1 MNLALFD
8 FDGTIS
14 YGDTFTPFLR
24 FAVEPKRIATGRL
37 LLSPVIAGYK
47 LGIVSES
54 TARES
59 ASTVGFRGKRESE
72 VRRIGERYAREVLP
86 GVIRPNALERIYWHK
101 QRGDLVVV
109 VSASLNMYLDAWS
122 RQLRLDVVCTELDEK
137 DGILTGRYRDGDC
150 SGEEK
155 PIRILKKYRVQD
167 YPVVYAYG
175 DTQEDRPMLN
185 LASKR
190 YFQWREEV

>member
-14 YGDTFTPFLR
+14 YGNTFTPFLH
-24 FAVEPKRIATGRL
+24 FAVDQKRLVAGRVML
-37 LLSPVIAGYK
+37 APVIACYK

-54 TARES
+54 AARES
-59 ASTVGFRGKRESE
+59 ACTVGFRGRRESE

-86 GVIRPNALERIYWHK
+86 RVIRPNALERICWHK
-101 QRGDLVVV
+101 ERGDVVVV

-190 YFQWREEV
+190 HFQWSEEV